1 MLSLAGAS
9 GLVAS
14 GDLTAAGDL
23 AVAGEE
29 DEEDET
35 ALRYWR
41 RTLVLTVLALML
53 LALSWWQQANW
64 SAGGL
69 LP

>member
-1 MLSLAGAS
+1 MLSLAGAP

-14 GDLTAAGDL
+14 GDLAVSGD
-23 AVAGEE
+23 E
-29 DEEDET
+29 DVEDET

-41 RTLVLTVLALML
+41 RTLVLTLLAVTL
-53 LALSWWQQANW
+53 LALSWWQQAHW
-64 SAGGL
+64 SAGP